1 MQCAKLPGHRDML
14 LKFCKKKHLHCWH
27 NRPSSVMNDL
37 LHQYINFIKKRKK
50 TMKKKSLCRAQ
61 L

>member
-1 MQCAKLPGHRDML
+1 MQCAKLLGHRDML